1 MSESVE
7 VTARISAQDKEL
19 LDKLATSIGRSKD
32 YLISRAIREYL
43 QNQTWQ
49 IEETKRA
56 IEEADAGEF
65 AGEEEVEAFFAK
77 WRA

>member
-19 LDKLATSIGRSKD
+19 LDKLATSTGRSKD

-49 IEETKRA
+49 IEETTRA

>member
-19 LDKLATSIGRSKD
+19 LDKLATSTGRSKD